1 MGRGQI
7 DGLAGVE
14 HLFGRGAHG
23 TVHAECDRDKMKA
36 AMPQTST
43 YVLWNGFV
51 DFEHRNDTVL
61 DLGQTGFEPV
71 SGNSVG
77 GENQL

>member
-14 HLFGRGAHG
+14 HLFGRRAHG

-36 AMPQTST
+36 AMPETST
-43 YVLWNGFV
+43 YVL
-51 DFEHRNDTVL
+51 
-61 DLGQTGFEPV
+61 
-71 SGNSVG
+71 
-77 GENQL
+77 

>member
-7 DGLAGVE
+7 DGLAGLE
-14 HLFGRGAHG
+14 HLFGRAAHG

-36 AMPQTST
+36 AMPETST
-43 YVLWNGFV
+43 YVLENALV
-51 DFEHRNDTVL
+51 DLQHECDTVH

-71 SGNSVG
+71 SGNAVG
-77 GENQL
+77 GEIQL